1 MTYAP
6 EHEEESCDRS
16 HRRRMELPRA
26 SCPSAQGARTAE
38 DSHDPRDPKRHL
50 LRSKERLSLEA
61 TSPRLP
67 ALGNRLLVVQKMAH
81 RRNLRATQRRSAR
94 GLAGPLGQG
103 PAP

>member
-6 EHEEESCDRS
+6 EHEKELLDRS

-38 DSHDPRDPKRHL
+38 DPHYPRDPRRHL
-50 LRSKERLSLEA
+50 LHRKERLSLEA

-67 ALGNRLLVVQKMAH
+67 ALGNCLLVVQKMAH
-81 RRNLRATQRRSAR
+81 RRNLRATQHRSAR

-103 PAP
+103 PTP